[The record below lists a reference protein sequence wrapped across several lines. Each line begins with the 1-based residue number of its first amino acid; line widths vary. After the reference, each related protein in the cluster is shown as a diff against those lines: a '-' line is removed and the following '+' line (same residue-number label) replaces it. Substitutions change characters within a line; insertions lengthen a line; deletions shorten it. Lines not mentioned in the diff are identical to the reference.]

1 MSAQQTE
8 PGAPNTRPAGRAETP
23 PTIPIDLPVGGRELL
38 GVLGQCELVD
48 FEVLSFS
55 GEFAPTLDDRIAVA
69 ELATAQVKRFNRVAD
84 QLHAHGWPVGD
95 SLEAFREPLDA
106 FAQATQPTDWP
117 TAQLRS
123 LLVSGLRTDFADKL
137 SAAWPEP
144 MARLISPGPVA
155 WRIADFA
162 NRTLSQS
169 LADDPDLAGSL
180 ALYGRR
186 LAAEALGQCQRIAA
200 KEVELTE
207 LVASAV
213 PRPDDAQTGDMAALG
228 AVSVLLEQLMEGHSR
243 RMARLGL
250 AS

>member
-1 MSAQQTE
+1 MAGTD
-8 PGAPNTRPAGRAETP
+8 GA
-23 PTIPIDLPVGGRELL
+23 
-38 GVLGQCELVD
+38 
-48 FEVLSFS
+48 
-55 GEFAPTLDDRIAVA
+55 
-69 ELATAQVKRFNRVAD
+69 
-84 QLHAHGWPVGD
+84 AH
-95 SLEAFREPLDA
+95 L
-106 FAQATQPTDWP
+106 T
-117 TAQLRS
+117 
-123 LLVSGLRTDFADKL
+123 
-137 SAAWPEP
+137 
-144 MARLISPGPVA
+144 GPVA